1 MSNKILSIQNPND
14 FENPETIIKENEIK
28 EKYTNISKIHELNLD
43 IKNKNIE
50 INELK
55 TKYREQKKLLK
66 FFLNNVDNLENLL
79 EIKKQLDEKDEIIEK
94 IKNELSEEK
103 IKTEKNILQISEQEK
118 EIISLK
124 ESLEKYEGDVQNKN
138 DINSYETT
146 INKKD

>member
-43 IKNKNIE
+43 LKNKNIE

-124 ESLEKYEGDVQNKN
+124 KIPRK
-138 DINSYETT
+138 I
-146 INKKD
+146 

>member
-43 IKNKNIE
+43 LKNKNIE

-66 FFLNNVDNLENLL
+66 FFLNNIYNF
-79 EIKKQLDEKDEIIEK
+79 
-94 IKNELSEEK
+94 
-103 IKTEKNILQISEQEK
+103 
-118 EIISLK
+118 
-124 ESLEKYEGDVQNKN
+124 
-138 DINSYETT
+138 
-146 INKKD
+146 